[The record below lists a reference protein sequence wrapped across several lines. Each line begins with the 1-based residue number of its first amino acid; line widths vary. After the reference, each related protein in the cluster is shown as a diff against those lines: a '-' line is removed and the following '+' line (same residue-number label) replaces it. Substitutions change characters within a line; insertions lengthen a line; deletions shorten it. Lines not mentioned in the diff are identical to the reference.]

1 MPVVSMHDIRT
12 PERIQPA
19 GHLAT
24 YPTQQR
30 KTQHVVGVSMLVS
43 IVVRAPWAVVE
54 MRGINQID
62 PHAVIVTKQ
71 QRHASGKSI
80 PPRHHLRIGDA
91 TANVR
96 ERRQQHARINT
107 FSDLRRR

>member
-1 MPVVSMHDIRT
+1 
-12 PERIQPA
+12 
-19 GHLAT
+19 
-24 YPTQQR
+24 
-30 KTQHVVGVSMLVS
+30 MLVGIMVQGS
-43 IVVRAPWAVVE
+43 QAVVE